1 MERPKLNRLSPEVVN
16 QIAAGEV
23 IERPA
28 SVLKELIDNSIDAQS
43 TRIVVKVKN
52 GGIDMI
58 EVSDNGVGIP
68 SENLPEVFDAHTTS
82 KIKNIEDLNTL
93 ISMGFRGEALSSIT
107 SVSKVTIQSKY
118 KEEDVGYEISYG
130 AEGKSEMKKCAREEG
145 TLVRVEDLFY
155 NIPAR
160 KKYLKSAQTEY
171 RKIYE
176 MLSKYLLAYPNIH
189 FVIEKDGKKVLD
201 MPVVK
206 DAKPGDIT
214 KERATE
220 IFTEADSLEIF
231 YDGSGITIKGL
242 SAHPSSHKAKTAKQV
257 VFVNHRAITDR
268 GIIRAVY
275 EGYSRF
281 LPFGEKISFV
291 LGIDIKPELVDVN
304 VHPRKEEVRFENAFR
319 VYTAVEEAV
328 RHTLEKALS
337 FNNTHAEE
345 PERSTPINSFDS
357 IRQSFANSKPV
368 SAPKQYS
375 EISFNNKASSVRDS
389 LLFSQEV
396 LQNTFSA
403 QPVEPLLQ
411 DNDKETSGIRNIFQ
425 IFNKYIVIE
434 FEDDHLWVVDQHAAA
449 ERINF
454 EKLTNRETKS
464 NVQTL
469 LVPQEVKLSK
479 EQTLFVEEQKEFFEE
494 MGFAFNIKDNG
505 IDILTTPVEFMFDIQ
520 AMFNEIFELSDD
532 PMILKQNFDKLKQD
546 ILATIACHL
555 SVRSGQKLD
564 RNEMLSMYKELSEC
578 KNEYSCPHGRPAIWK
593 MSLSDI
599 DKNFERTY

>member
-1 MERPKLNRLSPEVVN
+1 MDRPKLNKLSQDVVN

-28 SVLKELIDNSIDAQS
+28 SVLKELLDNSIDAQ
-43 TRIVVKVKN
+43 TTKIVVKVKN
-52 GGIDMI
+52 GGMDMI
-58 EVSDNGVGIP
+58 EVSDNGLGIP
-68 SENLPEVFDAHTTS
+68 KENLAEIFDAHTTS
-82 KIKNIEDLNTL
+82 KIKSIEDLNTL

-107 SVSKVTIQSKY
+107 SVSKVTVQSKY
-118 KEEDVGYEISYG
+118 RDEDVAYEISYN
-130 AEGKSEMKKCAREEG
+130 ENGKSEVKKCAREEG
-145 TLVRVEDLFY
+145 TLVRVEELFY
-155 NIPAR
+155 SIPAR
-160 KKYLKSAQTEY
+160 KKYLKSPQTEY

-176 MLSKYLLAYPNIH
+176 MLSKYLLIYPNIH
-189 FVIEKDGKKVLD
+189 FVVEKDGKKVLD
-201 MPVVK
+201 MPIVK
-206 DAKPGDIT
+206 GAKLGDIT
-214 KERATE
+214 KERAKE
-220 IFTEADSLEIF
+220 IFSEEDSLNVF
-231 YDGSGITIKGL
+231 YDGSGVSIKGL
-242 SAHPSSHKAKTAKQV
+242 SAHPSSHKAKSAKQV

-319 VYTAVEEAV
+319 VYSAVEEAV

-337 FNNTHAEE
+337 FNNTHTEI
-345 PERSTPINSFDS
+345 PQNDVSVSPFNS
-357 IRQSFANSKPV
+357 IRQSFSSSKPA

-375 EISFNNKASSVRDS
+375 EISFSNKASSVRDS

-396 LQNTFSA
+396 LQNTFSS
-403 QPVEPLLQ
+403 QSTESLLQ
-411 DNDKETSGIRNIFQ
+411 GNDKETSSIRNIFQ
-425 IFNKYIVIE
+425 IFDKYIVIE
-434 FEDDHLWVVDQHAAA
+434 FEDEHLWVVDQHAAA

-479 EQTLFVEEQKEFFEE
+479 EQALFIEEQKEFFEG
-494 MGFAFNIKDNG
+494 MGFALNIKDYG

-564 RNEMLSMYKELSEC
+564 RSEMLSMYNELSEC

>member
-82 KIKNIEDLNTL
+82 KIKKIEDLNTL

-107 SVSKVTIQSKY
+107 SVSKVTVQSKY
-118 KEEDVGYEISYG
+118 RNEDVAYEVSYN
-130 AEGKSEMKKCAREEG
+130 EDGKSEVKKCAREEG

-189 FVIEKDGKKVLD
+189 FVVEKDGKKVLD
-201 MPVVK
+201 MAVVK

-337 FNNTHAEE
+337 FNNTHTEE
-345 PERSTPINSFDS
+345 PQHNTPINSFDS

-396 LQNTFSA
+396 LQNTFST
-403 QPVEPLLQ
+403 QPVGPLLQ
-411 DNDKETSGIRNIFQ
+411 DNEKETPGIRSIFQ

-434 FEDDHLWVVDQHAAA
+434 FEDNHLWVVDQHAAA

-454 EKLTNRETKS
+454 EKLSNRETKS
-464 NVQTL
+464 NIQTL

-479 EQTLFVEEQKEFFEE
+479 EQTLFVEEQKEFFEG
-494 MGFAFNIKDNG
+494 MGFAFNIKDYG

-578 KNEYSCPHGRPAIWK
+578 KNEYSCPHGRPAIWR

>member
-1 MERPKLNRLSPEVVN
+1 MCS
-16 QIAAGEV
+16 
-23 IERPA
+23 
-28 SVLKELIDNSIDAQS
+28 
-43 TRIVVKVKN
+43 
-52 GGIDMI
+52 
-58 EVSDNGVGIP
+58 SD
-68 SENLPEVFDAHTTS
+68 L
-82 KIKNIEDLNTL
+82 
-93 ISMGFRGEALSSIT
+93 
-107 SVSKVTIQSKY
+107 
-118 KEEDVGYEISYG
+118 
-130 AEGKSEMKKCAREEG
+130 
-145 TLVRVEDLFY
+145 
-155 NIPAR
+155 
-160 KKYLKSAQTEY
+160 
-171 RKIYE
+171 
-176 MLSKYLLAYPNIH
+176 
-189 FVIEKDGKKVLD
+189 
-201 MPVVK
+201 VK

-337 FNNTHAEE
+337 FNNTHTEE
-345 PERSTPINSFDS
+345 PQHNTPINSFDS

-396 LQNTFSA
+396 LQNTFST
-403 QPVEPLLQ
+403 QPVGPLLQ
-411 DNDKETSGIRNIFQ
+411 DNEKETPGIRSIFQ

-434 FEDDHLWVVDQHAAA
+434 FEDNHLWVVDQHAAA

-454 EKLTNRETKS
+454 EKLSNRETKS
-464 NVQTL
+464 NIQTL
-469 LVPQEVKLSK
+469 LVPQEVK
-479 EQTLFVEEQKEFFEE
+479 Q
-494 MGFAFNIKDNG
+494 I
-505 IDILTTPVEFMFDIQ
+505 
-520 AMFNEIFELSDD
+520 
-532 PMILKQNFDKLKQD
+532 
-546 ILATIACHL
+546 
-555 SVRSGQKLD
+555 
-564 RNEMLSMYKELSEC
+564 
-578 KNEYSCPHGRPAIWK
+578 GRAHV
-593 MSLSDI
+593 
-599 DKNFERTY
+599 

>member
-1 MERPKLNRLSPEVVN
+1 MDRPKLNKLSQEVVN

-28 SVLKELIDNSIDAQS
+28 SVLKELLDNSIDAQAIK
-43 TRIVVKVKN
+43 IVVKIRN
-52 GGIDMI
+52 GGMDMI
-58 EVSDNGVGIP
+58 EVSDDGIGIP
-68 SENLPEVFDAHTTS
+68 SENLSEIFDAHTTS
-82 KIKNIEDLNTL
+82 KIKSIEDLNTL
-93 ISMGFRGEALSSIT
+93 MSMGFRGEALSSIT
-107 SVSKVTIQSKY
+107 SVSKVTVQSKY
-118 KEEDVGYEISYG
+118 KDEDVAYELSYNDN
-130 AEGKSEMKKCAREEG
+130 GKSDVKKCAREEG
-145 TLVRVEDLFY
+145 TLVKVEDLFY

-176 MLSKYLLAYPNIH
+176 TISKYLLTYPNIH
-189 FVIEKDGKKVLD
+189 FVVEKDGKKILD
-201 MPVVK
+201 MPIVK
-206 DAKPGDIT
+206 DAKPGDIV
-214 KERATE
+214 KERARE
-220 IFTEADSLEIF
+220 VFADEESLEVF

-242 SAHPSSHKAKTAKQV
+242 SAHPSSHKAKSSKQV

-319 VYTAVEEAV
+319 VYSAVEEAI

-337 FNNTHAEE
+337 FNNTHLEE
-345 PERSTPINSFDS
+345 SSSSAVSSSFDS
-357 IRQSFANSKPV
+357 IRQNFANAKSISVPKP
-368 SAPKQYS
+368 YS
-375 EISFNNKASSVRDS
+375 EIKFNNKASSVRDS

-403 QPVEPLLQ
+403 KIPEHISQ
-411 DNDKETSGIRNIFQ
+411 DEGKGISSVRNIFQ
-425 IFNKYIVIE
+425 IFNKYIVVE
-434 FEDDHLWVVDQHAAA
+434 FEDEHLWVIDQHAAA

-454 EKLTNRETKS
+454 EKLSNRETKS

-479 EQTLFVEEQKEFFEE
+479 EQILFLKEQKEFFKG
-494 MGFAFNIKDNG
+494 MGFAFNIKDSG
-505 IDILTTPVEFMFDIQ
+505 IEILTTPVEFMFDIQ
-520 AMFNEIFELSDD
+520 SMFNEIFELSDD

-564 RNEMLSMYKELSEC
+564 RSEMLSMYKELSEC